1 MDDLQEVELR
11 NLLKQFGLSSFEQKA
26 YSCFLRNGSGLTAQ
40 EICTFSHIPLTR
52 VYGVMKRLVKLRLVS
67 TDKMTNPTR
76 FNLENPLSALRFM
89 LRKYLVKV
97 DDESKKISADLEK
110 ILMNLSVPNSVHRG
124 WNIYE
129 EESDVK
135 SLIPSLLAS
144 AKKEVLMSDVNYQT
158 FSKDFLEEFMFALE
172 RGVTIK
178 VLVSTNP
185 SPGSNVP
192 SALIQALEPAQQAK
206 VAMHYWEK
214 KLFMRKNGRGLAQFA
229 IFDGL
234 QVAYAVTSP
243 RTAKYFA
250 TLLVETKETINEFF
264 EDFHDAWEKAS
275 ELRHPTFQSIPK

>member
-1 MDDLQEVELR
+1 MDDLKEVEIR
-11 NLLKQFGLSSFEQKA
+11 NLLKQLGLSSFEQKA
-26 YSCFLRNGSGLTAQ
+26 YLCFLRNGSGLTAQ
-40 EICTFSHIPLTR
+40 EISTFAHIPLTR

-67 TDKMTNPTR
+67 TDKLGNPTR
-76 FNLENPLSALRFM
+76 FNLENPTSALRFM

-97 DDESKKISADLEK
+97 DEESKKIEAELEK

-129 EESDVK
+129 EEYDVK

-144 AKKEVLMSDVNYQT
+144 AKNEVLISDVSYQT
-158 FSKDFLEEFMFALE
+158 FSEDFLEEFMLALD

-192 SALIQALEPAQQAK
+192 SALIEALEPAQQAK

-214 KLFMRKNGRGLAQFA
+214 RLFMRKNGRGLAQFA

-250 TLLVETKETINEFF
+250 TLLVETKETINEFY
-264 EDFHDAWEKAS
+264 EDFHDAWDKAV
-275 ELRHPTFQSIPK
+275 ELRPPTFQSIQK